1 MVAQTGAMVLD
12 DDVCFRALA
21 ARDHRFDGQ
30 FFVGVVTTG
39 IYCRPVCPARTPLR
53 RNVRFYR
60 SAATAA
66 AAGLRACRRC
76 RPDTLPG
83 SREWDHRSDLVAR
96 ALRLLGAGA
105 ADATGVEPVADALH
119 VSSRHLNRALMAE
132 VGVTAGQVARTRRAQ
147 TARLLLEHTDLPAT
161 EVAYAAGFRTVRQFN
176 DVIRQEF
183 GVTPTGLRGGRRH
196 SDGRVATADTV
207 TVRLGFRPPY
217 AVASVLGWFAR
228 HAVAGVDEVTD
239 AAITTTLLDGTRVG
253 ARFEAS
259 SVVVSLGLPPQG
271 DVRDLPPVIAAVR
284 RWLDLDATP
293 ARIDDHFA
301 GIAPVAAWVQRR
313 PGMRVPAAA
322 DPFRSVV
329 GTIMGQQVSVGAAA
343 TLNARLIAHCGLT
356 DRFPTAETLAAC
368 DADVLAHAVGI
379 PATRA
384 RTLVTVAEL
393 VAGGGVEL
401 GPSADRDATVAT
413 LGSVRGVGPWTVAEV
428 RMRALGDPDVWPA
441 GDLILRRALQ
451 PGGPVAGLDP
461 VAAAPWRSY
470 LAHHVWIGHSVK
482 NNRHQQQEQERA

>member
-1 MVAQTGAMVLD
+1 
-12 DDVCFRALA
+12 
-21 ARDHRFDGQ
+21 
-30 FFVGVVTTG
+30 
-39 IYCRPVCPARTPLR
+39 
-53 RNVRFYR
+53 
-60 SAATAA
+60 
-66 AAGLRACRRC
+66 
-76 RPDTLPG
+76 
-83 SREWDHRSDLVAR
+83 
-96 ALRLLGAGA
+96 
-105 ADATGVEPVADALH
+105 
-119 VSSRHLNRALMAE
+119 
-132 VGVTAGQVARTRRAQ
+132 
-147 TARLLLEHTDLPAT
+147 
-161 EVAYAAGFRTVRQFN
+161 
-176 DVIRQEF
+176 
-183 GVTPTGLRGGRRH
+183 
-196 SDGRVATADTV
+196 
-207 TVRLGFRPPY
+207 
-217 AVASVLGWFAR
+217 
-228 HAVAGVDEVTD
+228 VDEVTD

-259 SVVVSLGLPPQG
+259 SVIVSLGLPPHG

-329 GTIMGQQVSVGAAA
+329 ATIMGQQVSVGAAA

-356 DRFPTAETLAAC
+356 DRFPTAERLAAC

-441 GDLILRRALQ
+441 GDLILWRGWTPWPR
-451 PGGPVAGLDP
+451 PRGGPIWPITCGS
-461 VAAAPWRSY
+461 VAA
-470 LAHHVWIGHSVK
+470 
-482 NNRHQQQEQERA
+482 